1 MFSLI
6 GKKVLLT
13 GATGGIGKAIL
24 QTMVRAGASVV
35 ISGTKIDALQELTA
49 SAMEQA
55 DNAII
60 KPIACNLSQIDTIDA
75 LVNEVFEFL
84 GGLDILICNA
94 GMTKDAL
101 SMRMKD
107 AEWEEVLRVNLQ
119 ATIKLN
125 QAAVK
130 KMMRQR
136 YGRII
141 NMSSVIAYSGNA
153 GQANY
158 AASKAGMIG
167 MSKSIALEIASI
179 GITVNCVA
187 PGFIDTPMTEVIPE
201 NIQQEIRERIPM
213 GRTGKPEEVANAV
226 LFLASDEASYI
237 TGSTV
242 HVNGGMLMI

>member
-119 ATIKLN
+119 ATFKLN

>member
-119 ATIKLN
+119 ATFKLN

-201 NIQQEIRERIPM
+201 NIQQKIRERIPM

>member
-1 MFSLI
+1 MLSLI
-6 GKKVLLT
+6 GKKDLLT

-119 ATIKLN
+119 ATFKLN